1 MKWKDVNKDG
11 VIDNYD
17 QVKLGSAVPKWTGG
31 LTSTLSWK
39 NLTLSARF
47 DYALGHKIVDT
58 KTPWILG
65 NMQGTYNTVDLV
77 FDTWTEENINAK
89 YPTYV
94 WADQLGKRNYA
105 RNNTSMFVYDASY
118 LAIREISLNYRLP
131 QAWTRKVKMEK
142 VDFNVSAQ
150 NLGYITNAKYVASPE
165 YGSSGWGGYPLPRTL
180 IFGVNVTF

>member
-1 MKWKDVNKDG
+1 
-11 VIDNYD
+11 
-17 QVKLGSAVPKWTGG
+17 
-31 LTSTLSWK
+31 
-39 NLTLSARF
+39 
-47 DYALGHKIVDT
+47 LGHKIVDT
-58 KTPWILG
+58 KTPWIIG

-77 FDTWTEENINAK
+77 FDTWTEENTNAK

-118 LAIREISLNYRLP
+118 LAIREVSLNYTLP
-131 QAWTRKVKMEK
+131 QAWTQKLKMEK